1 MLFISPA
8 VVNLLA
14 FKINAIDNSSVVN
27 VGPVQYIDQ
36 FVAYK
41 RNQGYGEQNGD
52 LSPTNLPF
60 DILLDTDLVDS
71 TAGKNSAI

>member
-8 VVNLLA
+8 VVNLLG

-36 FVAYK
+36 FLSYK

-52 LSPTNLPF
+52 LSPTSVPF
-60 DILLDTDLVDS
+60 DILLDADLIDS
-71 TAGKNSAI
+71 TSTKNSAV